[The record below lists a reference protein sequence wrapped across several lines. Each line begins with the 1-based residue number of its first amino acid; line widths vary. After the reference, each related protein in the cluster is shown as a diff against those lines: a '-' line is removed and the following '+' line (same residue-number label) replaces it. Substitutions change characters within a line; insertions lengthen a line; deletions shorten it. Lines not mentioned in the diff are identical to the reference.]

1 MKCFLLED
9 CEDGAKQYIV
19 LELSK
24 KQSCMTVQIQC
35 NHSSCPLLLFLTTT
49 FGKNTRTTLKRQII
63 TSYFPTSTTPLFL
76 FLKIKISMVS
86 CYHISKNDYQ
96 KLSQETHFC
105 LLHHPS
111 LLREPKAS
119 QCFPLITVHSIPD
132 IWPTGG
138 TSCLGGPFLQKFM
151 KDSGY

>member
-1 MKCFLLED
+1 
-9 CEDGAKQYIV
+9 
-19 LELSK
+19 
-24 KQSCMTVQIQC
+24 MTVHIQC

-86 CYHISKNDYQ
+86 RYHISKNDYQ
-96 KLSQETHFC
+96 KLSQETHFR
-105 LLHHPS
+105 LLHHLS

-119 QCFPLITVHSIPD
+119 QCFPLITIHSIPD
-132 IWPTGG
+132 IWANWGN
-138 TSCLGGPFLQKFM
+138 FLPGSSLLAKVYE
-151 KDSGY
+151 GLRLLN